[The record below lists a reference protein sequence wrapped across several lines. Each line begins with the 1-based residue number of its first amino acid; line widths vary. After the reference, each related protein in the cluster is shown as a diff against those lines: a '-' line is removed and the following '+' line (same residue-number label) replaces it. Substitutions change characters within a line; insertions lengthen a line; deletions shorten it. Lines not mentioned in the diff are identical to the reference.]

1 MTRIQF
7 LSLSAK
13 LVTFAFLT
21 ATIGCG
27 KARASEDGPRPGKYL
42 IQSYGAPGA
51 PPIFLGSF
59 VLSGSSYKSF
69 LPGDKPAGEGTYRYD
84 AAAKKVTWLSGP
96 FAGQYDGDFT
106 IEREGK
112 THKIRLKRTTVATNS
127 TDSK

>member
-1 MTRIQF
+1 V
-7 LSLSAK
+7 A
-13 LVTFAFLT
+13 A
-21 ATIGCG
+21 
-27 KARASEDGPRPGKYL
+27 EEGPRPGKYL
-42 IQSYGAPGA
+42 IQSYGAPTQ

-59 VLSGSSYKSF
+59 VLSGNSYKSF

-96 FAGQYDGDFT
+96 FAGQYGGDFT

-112 THKIRLKRTTVATNS
+112 THKIRLRRTTVATNS